1 MSKRKVCEE
10 TFNKKEL
17 YLEFKKNSSSILDDK
32 ENLNIWLNIILEYAL
47 DIDDSETIKKI
58 LQMDRFVIDKLN
70 FEYVKCVL
78 DEDEEKLKYA
88 EFVQLF

>member
-47 DIDDSETIKKI
+47 DIDDSEIIKRI